1 MTCDRGKILLDHSL
15 NNIVARNIMEYKLI
29 KIILLPMYS
38 IQPWYF

>member
-1 MTCDRGKILLDHSL
+1 MTWDTV
-15 NNIVARNIMEYKLI
+15 VARNIMEYKLI

>member
-1 MTCDRGKILLDHSL
+1 MTWDRGKIFLDHSF
-15 NNIVARNIMEYKLI
+15 NTVVARDIMEYKLI